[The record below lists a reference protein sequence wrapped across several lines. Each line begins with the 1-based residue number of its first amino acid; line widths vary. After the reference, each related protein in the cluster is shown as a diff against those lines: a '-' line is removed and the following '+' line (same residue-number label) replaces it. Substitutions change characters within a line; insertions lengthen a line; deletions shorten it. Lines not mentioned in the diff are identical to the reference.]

1 MKVESENKKGR
12 IYNIGHSLD
21 LAIISV
27 NGLSSSIVAPSTNS
41 NYAPIVEEIT
51 TITTWMSQMQQQ
63 T

>member
-21 LAIISV
+21 LTIISV

-51 TITTWMSQMQQQ
+51 TITT
-63 T
+63 